1 MRSPSAGKLRLSW
14 LKGPAWSGAT
24 AGVLWLIIGH
34 GFANYDALYSLV
46 WGQQLSRGETPQY
59 NLPIAPT
66 PHPLGTVVG
75 LVLSPL
81 GPGGA
86 ETALIVIGYLA
97 LGALGYLVYR
107 LGTEWFGALVGLV
120 AAAVTLTREP
130 VLSYG
135 IRAYV
140 DIPYIGLVVGAVLVE
155 SRRARAGL
163 PVLVLLGVAGLLR
176 PEAWLFSGVY
186 VVWLGIRRGPGRP
199 RGWGEL
205 GRLALVAAAAPVLWA
220 LADLVVTG
228 NPLWSLTKTRHTAE
242 TLKRVTG
249 LRNVPI
255 TGSRRLGEVLREPV
269 LFGAAVGVVLSLA
282 WQRQR
287 ALLGVAVAVVAGVA
301 FAVLA
306 SAGLPIVTRYVL
318 LPSAILSVF
327 CGAAVFGW
335 RWLPAG
341 DRRRRIWLGLGVVT
355 VAGLGAFIPSQVHPL
370 RHTFDALGQQQQ
382 IQGDLVA
389 LVKSGA
395 IGQRCG
401 PVAVPNHRPIPLL
414 ALQLHVD
421 PGRIVDA
428 QVTRAVRGTFVEPAS
443 PAVARAY
450 ILDPHDPHPLTAAVP
465 PGFRL
470 AAANRSWRVFERC
483 GR

>member
-1 MRSPSAGKLRLSW
+1 MRSPTAPRLPLGR
-14 LKGPAWSGAT
+14 LKGPAVAGAV
-24 AGVLWLIIGH
+24 AGLLWLVIGH

-46 WGQQLSRGETPQY
+46 WGQQLSRGETPRY

-75 LVLSPL
+75 LILSPL

-86 ETALIVIGYLA
+86 ETGLVVIGYLA

-107 LGTEWFGALVGLV
+107 LGAEWFGPLVGLI
-120 AAAVTLTREP
+120 AGAVILTREP

-140 DIPYIGLVVGAVLVE
+140 DIPYLVLVLGAVLVE
-155 SRRARAGL
+155 SRRPRAGL
-163 PVLVLLGVAGLLR
+163 PVLVLLAVAGLLR
-176 PEAWLFSGVY
+176 PEAWLFSGAY
-186 VVWLGIRRGPGRP
+186 LVWLGVRRGPGRP
-199 RGWGEL
+199 REWGEL
-205 GRLALVAAAAPVLWA
+205 ARLAPVAAAAPVIWGA
-220 LADLVVTG
+220 ADLLVTG

-249 LRNVPI
+249 LNNVPI

-269 LFGAAVGVVLSLA
+269 LFGAGVGMVLSLA

-287 ALLGVAVAVVAGVA
+287 AVLGVAVAVVAAVA

-327 CGAAVFGW
+327 CGAGVFGW
-335 RWLPAG
+335 RWLASG
-341 DRRRRIWLGLGVVT
+341 DRRRRVWLGLGVVV
-355 VAGLGAFIPSQVHPL
+355 VAGLAAFIPSQVHRL
-370 RHTFDALGQQQQ
+370 RHTFDALGQQQR
-382 IQGDLVA
+382 IQDDLVA
-389 LVKSGA
+389 LVTSGA
-395 IGQRCG
+395 VSERCG
-401 PVAVPNHRPIPLL
+401 PVAVPNHRPVPLL
-414 ALQLHVD
+414 ALRLHVD
-421 PGRIVDA
+421 PGRIIDA
-428 QVTRAVRGTFVEPAS
+428 QVTRASRGTFLEPAT
-443 PAVARAY
+443 PAVASAY

-465 PGFRL
+465 AGFRL

-483 GR
+483 GP